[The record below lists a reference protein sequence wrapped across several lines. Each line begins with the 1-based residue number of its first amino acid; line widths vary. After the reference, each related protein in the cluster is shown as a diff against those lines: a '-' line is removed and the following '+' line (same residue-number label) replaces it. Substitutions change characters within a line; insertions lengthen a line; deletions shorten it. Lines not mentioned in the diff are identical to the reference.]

1 LYLTFLNSKELPF
14 FFLSLLFFLA
24 SALLEVKKRN
34 KELSGAY
41 TVSYFDSTL
50 LLSVKQPW
58 THKTCKLFLN
68 KDGSF
73 KIINAPEG
81 LKDTIGRW
89 SYVTDGNYFGI
100 GFSNESR
107 ELIYELDGSNPF
119 GDFEIEVEDSLSHQ
133 DILKFKREKV
143 K

>member
-1 LYLTFLNSKELPF
+1 MPF
-14 FFLSLLFFLA
+14 FLLISSLFLGISLIVSPIVQKA
-24 SALLEVKKRN
+24 EVKKRN
-34 KELSGAY
+34 KELAGAY

-50 LLSVKQPW
+50 LLSGEQPW
-58 THKTCKLFLN
+58 PHKTCKLFLN

-100 GFSNESR
+100 GFSNENR
-107 ELIYELDGSNPF
+107 ELIYEFDGANPF